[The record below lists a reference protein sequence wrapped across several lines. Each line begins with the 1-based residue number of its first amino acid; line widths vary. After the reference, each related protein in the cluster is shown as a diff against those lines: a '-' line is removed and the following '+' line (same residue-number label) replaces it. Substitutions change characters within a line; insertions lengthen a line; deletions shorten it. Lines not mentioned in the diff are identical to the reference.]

1 MCELSVNIVEVDIR
15 KIVLSNKESYGN
27 KGSCNYI
34 IWCTINSVIIPLCIK
49 ILKINVYPKYF
60 LQ

>member
-34 IWCTINSVIIPLCIK
+34 IWCTIIPLCIK
-49 ILKINVYPKYF
+49 I
-60 LQ
+60 

>member
-49 ILKINVYPKYF
+49 I
-60 LQ
+60 